1 MNRRKGLI
9 KAVTFALGAVLVFGA
24 LPVDTLTA
32 TSNSLP
38 SAGIDFFLS
47 SDPVS
52 VKEIKDE
59 KTATS
64 KKKTG
69 SSTSTDTSATSG
81 KKTGA
86 VSASASPK
94 PTAVSTSIA
103 DADNTA
109 ENIGTSVTEATGNN
123 ENAVDSPASATDTA
137 EATAS
142 PTAMPSSSVSGNNI
156 NETDENGEIIVQ
168 ENITPV
174 SDKTLKE
181 TERALDAKAEEESF
195 KNLVIAKCDGWV
207 NVRKEPN
214 EEAEKVGKLYDK
226 SVGDWI
232 ETSEDGEWYKISSGS
247 VVGYVKGEY
256 CVTGDDAVSLAKEVG
271 TRMALVESDNGMF
284 VREEPSLDANIM
296 TTVSNGEAL
305 VVLEELDGWAK
316 VDVEE
321 GNYYVS
327 LDFVKLYTEFVH
339 GKSKEE
345 EEAERA
351 KAEREAAA
359 ARAAAAAVSSRNNS
373 GKGKYNTSN
382 EVVYAVG
389 GTELGREVANYALQ
403 FKGNPYVYG
412 GSDPV
417 HGADCSGFVMAVY
430 KHFGVSL
437 PHSAN
442 ADRKMGYAV
451 DGLANAQPGD
461 LVCYS
466 GHVGMYIGNGQII
479 HASSRKTGIKISDAD
494 YKSILAI
501 RRIF

>member
-9 KAVTFALGAVLVFGA
+9 RVISLTLGAFLVLGDF
-24 LPVDTLTA
+24 PVNAFST

-52 VKEIKDE
+52 VKDIKEE
-59 KTATS
+59 KNASEKKKNNASSGSGTTTSTS
-64 KKKTG
+64 KKT
-69 SSTSTDTSATSG
+69 TE
-81 KKTGA
+81 
-86 VSASASPK
+86 SASPSTNDAGAFETTSPK
-94 PTAVSTSIA
+94 KTAQ
-103 DADNTA
+103 
-109 ENIGTSVTEATGNN
+109 ENV
-123 ENAVDSPASATDTA
+123 ASAETQTQEDTNLSDNSV

-142 PTAMPSSSVSGNNI
+142 AAAEPTATPVSSVSGNDI
-156 NETDENGEIIVQ
+156 NATDENGDIVVQ
-168 ENITPV
+168 ENITPTT
-174 SDKTLKE
+174 DKTLKE

-195 KNLVIAKCDGWV
+195 KNLVIAKCSGWV

-214 EEAEKVGKLYDK
+214 EDAEKVGKLYDK
-226 SVGDWI
+226 SVGDWL

-247 VVGYVKGEY
+247 VTGYVKGEY
-256 CVTGDDAVSLAKEVG
+256 CVTGDDAVELAKEVG
-271 TRMALVESDNGMF
+271 TRMALVQSDNGMF
-284 VREEPSLDANIM
+284 VREEPSTDAQIM

-345 EEAERA
+345 EEAERL

-359 ARAAAAAVSSRNNS
+359 ARAAATAARSNNGS
-373 GKGKYNTSN
+373 GKGKYNPSDQ
-382 EVVYAVG
+382 VVTAVG

-466 GHVGMYIGNGQII
+466 GHVGLYIGNGQII